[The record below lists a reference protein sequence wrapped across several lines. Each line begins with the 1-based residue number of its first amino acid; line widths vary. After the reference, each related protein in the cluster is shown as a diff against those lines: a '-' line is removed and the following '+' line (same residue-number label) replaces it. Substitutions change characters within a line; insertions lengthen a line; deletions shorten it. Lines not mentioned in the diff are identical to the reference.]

1 MPETLSLVLPSL
13 LIALGSATLGAI
25 FVSTD
30 AALTSMSSARIAA
43 LLEQEELPNKSTLQ
57 RYSTAPWRMRSA
69 YTVGRSLCAA
79 TSAILLADVIQPFIP
94 GVLGTLLAILATV
107 ILYAPISDLAQSI
120 ARRSADT
127 WGLRLASYLRPFEFL
142 FAPVS
147 VPLAWASRALSARI
161 QEQEVP
167 DVVASAE
174 VEYFVDEVERS
185 GVVGAEPAEIIRNVL
200 EFEDRRAKDVMVPRN
215 QVEAI
220 ELHTALDTV
229 RHRVANSGHS
239 RYPVYEGQLDNVV
252 GLLVAKDVFRVDAPP
267 EPSDQP
273 AASEDSA
280 SQPDREPLLNLSA
293 VVRRD
298 VIFVPEQQKLV
309 TLLREMRHKRQHL
322 AVVVDEFGGTSGIVT
337 MEDVIEEIVGDIRDE
352 HDEAEGAPIQE
363 LGEGRLLASGALPL
377 GDLFAY
383 LGFQASDAD
392 EAQPLS
398 SVFEDGVHEGFRTA
412 LWGLELVVREVR
424 GGVVERVEI
433 IRAHSDFPP
442 GDDGG
447 AGDGVDTPTSGHRRA
462 QQQRQRAAQRAAQ
475 PSSPPVSRQSG
486 GSDPSAA

>member
-94 GVLGTLLAILATV
+94 GVVGTLLAILATV

-127 WGLRLASYLRPFEFL
+127 WGLRLASYLRPFEFV
-142 FAPVS
+142 FAPLS
-147 VPLAWASRALSARI
+147 IPLAWASRALSARI

-252 GLLVAKDVFRVDAPP
+252 GLLVAKDVFRADAPP
-267 EPSDQP
+267 EGMSP
-273 AASEDSA
+273 ATDDSA
-280 SQPDREPLLNLSA
+280 SASPRVPLLNLSA

-337 MEDVIEEIVGDIRDE
+337 LEDVIEEIVGDIRDE

-398 SVFEDGVHEGFRTA
+398 SVFEDGVHDGFRTA

-433 IRAHSDFPP
+433 IRAHSDFPS

-462 QQQRQRAAQRAAQ
+462 QQQKERAAQRSAQ
-475 PSSPPVSRQSG
+475 PSAPPVSRQPNG